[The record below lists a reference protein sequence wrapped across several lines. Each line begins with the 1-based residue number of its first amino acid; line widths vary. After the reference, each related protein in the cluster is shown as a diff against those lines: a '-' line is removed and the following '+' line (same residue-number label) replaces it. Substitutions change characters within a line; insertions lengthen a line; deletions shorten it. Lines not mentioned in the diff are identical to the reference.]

1 MLKYFKENKFEVF
14 SVFAISIFALILRFI
29 SLQNFGDLWVDELY
43 SKYFAS
49 KNSLIDVVKTLFNED
64 FHTPLYFVMLHFWGK
79 LFWNSD
85 FLLRSMGLFFTVL
98 TIPVSFYIVKD
109 LFNKYSAYF
118 VALFLSVSAFN
129 IHYSVEL
136 RFYGTAIL
144 FAILSTYY
152 FAKFVQ
158 NSDKTNLCLYSV
170 FSLLLLYT
178 FNFSFMY
185 VFCQFLVGGIYLL
198 KNKKSIKDFIFVYI
212 FIAILYLPVIFM
224 VFHNVLVYQTSI
236 LKFVRDIFAFDI
248 SCVFSL
254 LLTIFSNIY
263 EQFTTNDIARNYYY
277 LSNLFTFKY
286 LLFALVPILIGIFG
300 LVRALKINS
309 QSMKLFVYP
318 SILLIL
324 IQFVLVFTHTMA
336 FVLRY
341 TVISSTLILIASV
354 VGLTQNFA
362 VEKERKNKDYFC
374 TILCV
379 VWFVLNSCFLFMNEK
394 YSVLNRNIIYSR
406 NLTQT
411 LETLNLTQNDYVF
424 VPRFGKLIYQFVP
437 QGKHINID
445 TYDAFFLNNRPND
458 IEFIFGV
465 DLSKRLNRKMA
476 KTYLYDYIVLD
487 LPLKSMQE
495 NLRKTY
501 FSNMKKGQKFIIIT
515 DETLDNLK
523 RNQEWFRKDINVY
536 ARSSIYYTLSAKILS
551 DLIEFSKQDLR
562 FKQHLKPS
570 MMFDIYVFEKD

>member
-1 MLKYFKENKFEVF
+1 MLKYLKENKFEVF
-14 SVFAISIFALILRFI
+14 SVFAISIFALILRFV

-49 KNSLIDVVKTLFNED
+49 KNTVIEVIKTLFNED

-79 LFWNSD
+79 LFGNSD

-98 TIPVSFYIVKD
+98 TIPVSFYVVKD

-129 IHYSVEL
+129 VHYSVEL

-152 FAKFVQ
+152 FVKFVQ
-158 NSDKTNLCLYSV
+158 ISDKTNLCLYSF
-170 FSLLLLYT
+170 FSLMLLYT

-198 KNKKSIKDFIFVYI
+198 KNKKLIKDFIFAYI

-248 SCVFSL
+248 SCIFSL

-277 LSNLFTFKY
+277 LSNLVTFKY
-286 LLFALVPILIGIFG
+286 LFFALVPILIGIFG
-300 LVRALKINS
+300 LVRALKMKS

-318 SILLIL
+318 AILLIL
-324 IQFVLVFTHTMA
+324 IQFVLVYTHTMA

-341 TVISSTLILIASV
+341 TVISSTLILISSV
-354 VGLTQNFA
+354 VGLTQNF
-362 VEKERKNKDYFC
+362 ESKDKDKFYV
-374 TILCV
+374 ILCV
-379 VWFVLNSCFLFMNEK
+379 VWLLLNSCFLFTNEK
-394 YSVLNRNIIYSR
+394 YSVLNRNIMYSG

-411 LETLNLTQNDYVF
+411 LKTLNLTQNDYVF
-424 VPRFGKLIYQFVP
+424 VPRFGKLIYQFIP
-437 QGKHINID
+437 QGKHTNFD
-445 TYDAFFLNNRPND
+445 TYDAFFLNNRPSD
-458 IEFIFGV
+458 IEFIFGE
-465 DLSKRLNRKMA
+465 DLSKKLNRKMA
-476 KTYLYDYIVLD
+476 KTYLYNYIVLD

-495 NLRKTY
+495 NLQKTY

-523 RNQEWFRKDINVY
+523 QNQEWFRKDINVY

-551 DLIEFSKQDLR
+551 DLIKFSKQDLS

-570 MMFDIYVFEKD
+570 MMFDVYVFEKE

>member
-1 MLKYFKENKFEVF
+1 MLKYLKENKFEVF

-49 KNSLIDVVKTLFNED
+49 KNSVIEVVKTLFNED
-64 FHTPLYFVMLHFWGK
+64 FHTPLYFILLHFWGN
-79 LFWNSD
+79 FFGNSD
-85 FLLRSMGLFFTVL
+85 VILRSMGLFFTVL
-98 TIPVSFYIVKD
+98 TVPVSFYIIKD

-118 VALFLSVSAFN
+118 VALFLSINSFN

-136 RFYGTAIL
+136 RFYGMAIL

-152 FAKFVQ
+152 FVKFVQ
-158 NSDKTNLCLYSV
+158 NFCKANLCLYSI

-198 KNKKSIKDFIFVYI
+198 KNKKLIKDFIFAYI

-224 VFHNVLVYQTSI
+224 VFHNILVYQTSI

-248 SCVFSL
+248 SCLFSL

-286 LLFALVPILIGIFG
+286 LLFALLPILIGIFG
-300 LVRALKINS
+300 FVRALKMNS

-318 SILLIL
+318 VILLIL

-354 VGLTQNFA
+354 VGLTQNF
-362 VEKERKNKDYFC
+362 VVKKESNNKDRFC
-374 TILCV
+374 LILCV
-379 VWFVLNSCFLFMNEK
+379 VWFLLNSCFLFMNEK

-406 NLTQT
+406 NLAQT
-411 LETLNLTQNDYVF
+411 LKTLNLTQNDYVF
-424 VPRFGKLIYQFVP
+424 VPRFGKLIYQFIP
-437 QGKHINID
+437 QGKHVNFD
-445 TYDAFFLNNRPND
+445 TYDAFFLNNRPSD
-458 IEFIFGV
+458 IEFIFGE

-501 FSNMKKGQKFIIIT
+501 FFDMKKGQKFIIIT
-515 DETLDNLK
+515 DETLENLK
-523 RNQEWFRKDINVY
+523 QNQEWFRKDINVY
-536 ARSSIYYTLSAKILS
+536 ARSSIYYTLSAKILN
-551 DLIEFSKQDLR
+551 DLIEFSKQDLN

-570 MMFDIYVFEKD
+570 MMFDVYVFEKE

>member
-1 MLKYFKENKFEVF
+1 MLKYLKENKFEVF

-49 KNSLIDVVKTLFNED
+49 KNSVIEVVKTLFNED
-64 FHTPLYFVMLHFWGK
+64 FHTPLYFILLHFWGN
-79 LFWNSD
+79 FFGNSD
-85 FLLRSMGLFFTVL
+85 VILRSMGLFFTVL
-98 TIPVSFYIVKD
+98 TVPVSFYVVKD
-109 LFNKYSAYF
+109 LFNKYSAYI
-118 VALFLSVSAFN
+118 VALFLSINSFN

-152 FAKFVQ
+152 FVKGVQ
-158 NSDKTNLCLYSV
+158 NSCKIDLCLYSI

-185 VFCQFLVGGIYLL
+185 VFCQFFVGGIYLL
-198 KNKKSIKDFIFVYI
+198 KNKKSIKDFILTYV

-224 VFHNVLVYQTSI
+224 VFHNVLIYQTSI

-277 LSNLFTFKY
+277 LSNLFTAKY
-286 LLFALVPILIGIFG
+286 LFFALVPILIGG
-300 LVRALKINS
+300 LGLIRVLKINL

-318 SILLIL
+318 ALLLIF
-324 IQFVLVFTHTMA
+324 IQFVLVFSHTMA

-341 TVISSTLILIASV
+341 TVISSALILIASV
-354 VGLTQNFA
+354 VGLTQNFSI
-362 VEKERKNKDYFC
+362 EKESKNKFY

-379 VWFVLNSCFLFMNEK
+379 VWLLLNSCFLFMNEK

-406 NLTQT
+406 NLAQT
-411 LETLNLTQNDYVF
+411 LKTLNLTQNDYVF
-424 VPRFGKLIYQFVP
+424 VPRFGKLIYQFIP
-437 QGKHINID
+437 QGKHVNFD
-445 TYDAFFLNNRPND
+445 TYDAFFLNNRPSD
-458 IEFIFGV
+458 IEFIFGE

-501 FSNMKKGQKFIIIT
+501 FFDMKKGQKFIIIT
-515 DETLDNLK
+515 DETLENLK
-523 RNQEWFRKDINVY
+523 QNQEWFRKDINVY
-536 ARSSIYYTLSAKILS
+536 ARSSIYYTLSAKILN
-551 DLIEFSKQDLR
+551 DLIEFSKQDLN

-570 MMFDIYVFEKD
+570 MMFDVYVFEKE